1 MKQELLELQAR
12 GQEAII
18 PGWESWKTSCRSQ
31 RLILTLKMGRMFFL
45 RTNSFVF

>member
-1 MKQELLELQAR
+1 MKQELLELQ
-12 GQEAII
+12 GQGAII

-31 RLILTLKMGRMFFL
+31 RSILTLKMGGMFFL